1 MKKLLF
7 LLSFLV
13 ASTSYAQEVIG
24 DSLFIRDVAPGKV
37 SSVLKSAGN
46 GIKKV
51 RITGTINDKDLSAL
65 STMCQPEVL
74 DFSDC
79 TYSNKDF
86 EFDKFV
92 NAKKTPIYI
101 VCKLPMFPNLK
112 KLSLFKTGVSGK
124 FDVPLIKVK
133 YDGTLN
139 YVETYANI
147 NVDAEVEEALL
158 KPCEVEY
165 DRMLRAYISYK
176 KLWDSSSTIY
186 FGSVSS
192 AKILHINKR
201 PQDDLCYYNPRTPIL
216 VIGNRVVLQDYKSFP
231 IVDEWLERVTEID
244 GGVSFSDYS
253 KTSISLSNLKYLS
266 ACDQLFYDCRI
277 KTLNLPSIVSFD
289 ASALYGSRIKEVSLP
304 ASLRELTIS
313 QDNYVENVDTI
324 RLLGSTPPQLTY
336 PVNPSKKQ
344 KVVFVVPDGAKK
356 KYKNAPS
363 WKGVIV
369 QEVNGGGATI
379 DPSKSYNIKVEK
391 PGTILSYLPVDKL
404 DEIEAITIT
413 GILYETDLKVLSD
426 CKNLISVD
434 LSNTYI
440 CFSPEALKEKK
451 ANAEMF
457 AGFARA
463 MGAIADMK
471 YDDFNMTTPDYVYAK
486 LFTKLVEE
494 GANTKEPEVKCIM
507 PKGAFRNC
515 LSLESIKFPTRCSV
529 IEDKVC
535 YGCSELKEV
544 VLPPYLQEIN
554 TGAFAY
560 CRSLK
565 GIKIPKTLTYIGWRT
580 SYNDPCAFGNSG
592 IEVLD
597 LSECSFK
604 NGEWNCDLIG
614 CKELKEVHFPKNIT
628 FVDDL
633 STNKGAHYYFSDT
646 EVSFHHSFSFFNISL
661 HFRHSTP
668 PSLNSVSETTFYIP
682 KGATTAYYAKFG
694 KNNKYIEE

>member
-7 LLSFLV
+7 ILSFLV

-24 DSLFIRDVAPGKV
+24 DSLRIADTKAGKV
-37 SSVLKSAGN
+37 ASILKKNGN

-51 RITGTINDKDLSAL
+51 CITGRINAKDLQALATVPGLTMLDLSGAVYIAQSRFGSSAICEMPNFSSL
-65 STMCQPEVL
+65 SILKCPKSGIFNKEEQELLDVELESAPRFISLRPNVSISKSDNSKLSGELGVNEVEW
-74 DFSDC
+74 DMTNSNGVKYNHCIKSGNAKVVYVVGGNIETAYQYVSDAVIIC
-79 TYSNKDF
+79 NQNKDR
-86 EFDKFV
+86 V
-92 NAKKTPIYI
+92 I
-101 VCKLPMFPNLK
+101 
-112 KLSLFKTGVSGK
+112 
-124 FDVPLIKVK
+124 
-133 YDGTLN
+133 LN
-139 YVETYANI
+139 GE
-147 NVDAEVEEALL
+147 
-158 KPCEVEY
+158 
-165 DRMLRAYISYK
+165 
-176 KLWDSSSTIY
+176 WDSSLDERWLALIT
-186 FGSVSS
+186 
-192 AKILHINKR
+192 
-201 PQDDLCYYNPRTPIL
+201 DLGENADFSKY
-216 VIGNRVVLQDYKSFP
+216 YKSHLSLPKIKEFP
-231 IVDEWLERVTEID
+231 ISR
-244 GGVSFSDYS
+244 S
-253 KTSISLSNLKYLS
+253 KCGINYCKQIKSL
-266 ACDQLFYDCRI
+266 DV
-277 KTLNLPSIVSFD
+277 PSIVSFNTKVIYD
-289 ASALYGSRIKEVSLP
+289 SGVKNLTFPE
-304 ASLRELTIS
+304 SLRELTIS
-313 QDNYVENVDTI
+313 QDSYVENIDTI

-404 DEIEAITIT
+404 NEIEAVTVT
-413 GILYETDLKVLSD
+413 GLLYETDLKVLSD

-614 CKELKEVHFPKNIT
+614 CEELKEVHFPKNIT

-633 STNKGAHYYFSDT
+633 STKKGAHYYFSDT
-646 EVSFHHSFSFFNISL
+646 EVHFYHSMSLSNTNL
-661 HFRHSTP
+661 HFRQATP
-668 PSLNSVSETTFYIP
+668 PNLHNPTGTTFYIP
-682 KGATTAYYAKFG
+682 KGATTAYYAQFG

>member
-7 LLSFLV
+7 ILSFLV

-24 DSLFIRDVAPGKV
+24 DSLRIADTKAGKV
-37 SSVLKSAGN
+37 ASILKKNGN

-51 RITGTINDKDLSAL
+51 CITGQINDKDLQALATVPGLTTLDLSGAVYIAQSRLGSSAICEMPNFSSL
-65 STMCQPEVL
+65 SILKCPKSGIFNKEEQELLDVRLESAPRLISLRPNVSISKSDNSKLSGVLGVNEVEL
-74 DFSDC
+74 DMTNSKGVKNYHC
-79 TYSNKDF
+79 ITSG
-86 EFDKFV
+86 
-92 NAKKTPIYI
+92 NAKVVYVVGGNIEAAYQYVRDAIIICNQNKNRVI
-101 VCKLPMFPNLK
+101 
-112 KLSLFKTGVSGK
+112 
-124 FDVPLIKVK
+124 
-133 YDGTLN
+133 LN
-139 YVETYANI
+139 GA
-147 NVDAEVEEALL
+147 
-158 KPCEVEY
+158 
-165 DRMLRAYISYK
+165 
-176 KLWDSSSTIY
+176 WDSSLDEKWLALIT
-186 FGSVSS
+186 
-192 AKILHINKR
+192 
-201 PQDDLCYYNPRTPIL
+201 DLGKNADFSKY
-216 VIGNRVVLQDYKSFP
+216 YKSHLSLPKIKGFP
-231 IVDEWLERVTEID
+231 IINHC
-244 GGVSFSDYS
+244 
-253 KTSISLSNLKYLS
+253 KQIKSL
-266 ACDQLFYDCRI
+266 DV
-277 KTLNLPSIVSFD
+277 PSIVSFN
-289 ASALYGSRIKEVSLP
+289 ALAIYDSGVKNLTFPE
-304 ASLRELTIS
+304 SLRELTIS
-313 QDNYVENVDTI
+313 QDSYVENIDTI

-336 PVNPSKKQ
+336 PVDPSKKQ
-344 KVVFVVPDGAKK
+344 KVVFIVPDGAKK

-404 DEIEAITIT
+404 DEIEAVTIT
-413 GILYETDLKVLSD
+413 GILYETDLKALSD

-494 GANTKEPEVKCIM
+494 GANTKEPEIKCIM

-515 LSLESIKFPTRCSV
+515 LSLESIKFPTRCVV
-529 IEDKVC
+529 IEKEVC
-535 YGCSELKEV
+535 DGCSELKEV
-544 VLPPYLQEIN
+544 VLPPYLEEIH
-554 TGAFAY
+554 TGAFAH
-560 CRSLK
+560 CRSLEEV
-565 GIKIPKTLTYIGWRT
+565 KIPNTLKYMGTRTRT
-580 SYNDPCAFGNSG
+580 SLGEVSAFAYSG
-592 IEVLD
+592 IRVLD
-597 LSECSFK
+597 LSKCVFK
-604 NGEWNCDLIG
+604 ETKWTCDLMG
-614 CKELKEVHFPKNIT
+614 SKNLKELRFPINIT

-646 EVSFHHSFSFFNISL
+646 EVSFHHSISFYNMSL

-682 KGATTAYYAKFG
+682 KGTTTAYYAKFG

>member
-1 MKKLLF
+1 MKKLPF

-24 DSLFIRDVAPGKV
+24 DSLRIADTKAGKV
-37 SSVLKSAGN
+37 ASILKKNGN

-51 RITGTINDKDLSAL
+51 CITGQINAKDLQALATVPGLTTLDLSGAVYMAQSRFGSAAICEMPNFSSL
-65 STMCQPEVL
+65 SILKCPKSGIFNKEEQELLDVELESAPRFISLRPNVSISKSDNSKLSGELGVNEVEL
-74 DFSDC
+74 DMTNSNGETYNHCIKSGNAKVVYVVGGNIEAAYQYVSDAVIIC
-79 TYSNKDF
+79 NQNKDR
-86 EFDKFV
+86 V
-92 NAKKTPIYI
+92 
-101 VCKLPMFPNLK
+101 L
-112 KLSLFKTGVSGK
+112 
-124 FDVPLIKVK
+124 
-133 YDGTLN
+133 LN
-139 YVETYANI
+139 GE
-147 NVDAEVEEALL
+147 
-158 KPCEVEY
+158 
-165 DRMLRAYISYK
+165 
-176 KLWDSSSTIY
+176 WDSSLDERWLALIT
-186 FGSVSS
+186 
-192 AKILHINKR
+192 
-201 PQDDLCYYNPRTPIL
+201 DLGENADFSKY
-216 VIGNRVVLQDYKSFP
+216 YKSHLSLPKIKGFP
-231 IVDEWLERVTEID
+231 ISRSNCGINHCKQIKSLEV
-244 GGVSFSDYS
+244 
-253 KTSISLSNLKYLS
+253 
-266 ACDQLFYDCRI
+266 
-277 KTLNLPSIVSFD
+277 PSIISFN
-289 ASALYGSRIKEVSLP
+289 ALAIYDSGVKNLTFPE
-304 ASLRELTIS
+304 SLRELTIS

-336 PVNPSKKQ
+336 PVEPSKKQ

-369 QEVNGGGATI
+369 REVNGGGATI

-404 DEIEAITIT
+404 DEIEAVTIT

-440 CFSPEALKEKK
+440 CFSPEALKEKR

-515 LSLESIKFPTRCSV
+515 MSLESIKFPTRCVV
-529 IEDKVC
+529 IEKEVC
-535 YGCSELKEV
+535 DGCSELKEV
-544 VLPPYLQEIN
+544 VLPPYLEEIQ
-554 TGAFAY
+554 TGAFAH
-560 CRSLK
+560 CWSLEEVK
-565 GIKIPKTLTYIGWRT
+565 IPNSLNYMGTCTRTSIGEVSAFAYSGIK
-580 SYNDPCAFGNSG
+580 A
-592 IEVLD
+592 LD
-597 LSECSFK
+597 LSKCVFK
-604 NGEWNCDLIG
+604 ETKWTCDLMG
-614 CKELKEVHFPKNIT
+614 SKELKELRFPKNIT

-646 EVSFHHSFSFFNISL
+646 EVSFHHSISFFNMSL
-661 HFRHSTP
+661 HFRQSTP
-668 PSLNSVSETTFYIP
+668 PSLNGTTETTFYIP

>member
-7 LLSFLV
+7 ILSFLV

-24 DSLFIRDVAPGKV
+24 DSLRIADTKAGKV
-37 SSVLKSAGN
+37 ASILKKNGN

-51 RITGTINDKDLSAL
+51 CITGRINAKDLQALATVPGLTMLDLSGAVYIAQSRFGSSAICEMPNFSSL
-65 STMCQPEVL
+65 SILKCPKSGIFNKEEQELLDVELESAPRFISLRPNVSISKSDNSKLSGELGVNEVEW
-74 DFSDC
+74 DMTNSNGVKYNHCIKSGNAKVVYVVGGNIETAYQYVSDAVIIC
-79 TYSNKDF
+79 NQNKDR
-86 EFDKFV
+86 V
-92 NAKKTPIYI
+92 I
-101 VCKLPMFPNLK
+101 
-112 KLSLFKTGVSGK
+112 
-124 FDVPLIKVK
+124 
-133 YDGTLN
+133 LN
-139 YVETYANI
+139 GE
-147 NVDAEVEEALL
+147 
-158 KPCEVEY
+158 
-165 DRMLRAYISYK
+165 
-176 KLWDSSSTIY
+176 WDSSLDERWLALIT
-186 FGSVSS
+186 
-192 AKILHINKR
+192 
-201 PQDDLCYYNPRTPIL
+201 DLGENADFSKY
-216 VIGNRVVLQDYKSFP
+216 YKSHLSLPKIKEFP
-231 IVDEWLERVTEID
+231 ISR
-244 GGVSFSDYS
+244 S
-253 KTSISLSNLKYLS
+253 KCGINYCKQIKSL
-266 ACDQLFYDCRI
+266 DV
-277 KTLNLPSIVSFD
+277 PSIVSFNTKVIYD
-289 ASALYGSRIKEVSLP
+289 SGVKNLTFPE
-304 ASLRELTIS
+304 SLRELTIS
-313 QDNYVENVDTI
+313 QDSYVENIDTI

-404 DEIEAITIT
+404 NEIEAVTVT
-413 GILYETDLKVLSD
+413 GLLYETDLKVLSD

-544 VLPPYLQEIN
+544 VLPPYLQKIN

-614 CKELKEVHFPKNIT
+614 CEELKEVHFPKNIT

-633 STNKGAHYYFSDT
+633 STKKGAHYYFSDT
-646 EVSFHHSFSFFNISL
+646 EVHFYHSMSLSNTNL
-661 HFRHSTP
+661 HFRQATP
-668 PSLNSVSETTFYIP
+668 PNLHNPTGTTFYIP
-682 KGATTAYYAKFG
+682 KGATTAYYAQFG

>member
-7 LLSFLV
+7 ILSFLV

-24 DSLFIRDVAPGKV
+24 DSLRIADTKAGKV
-37 SSVLKSAGN
+37 ASILKKNGN

-51 RITGTINDKDLSAL
+51 CITGRINAKDLQALATVPGLTMLDLSGAVYIAQSRFGSSAICEMPNFSSL
-65 STMCQPEVL
+65 SILKCPKSGIFNKEEQELLDVELESAPRFISLRPNVSISKSDNSKLSGELGVNEVEW
-74 DFSDC
+74 DMTNSNGVKYNHCIKSGNAKVVYVVGGNIETAYQYVSDAVIIC
-79 TYSNKDF
+79 NQNKDR
-86 EFDKFV
+86 V
-92 NAKKTPIYI
+92 I
-101 VCKLPMFPNLK
+101 
-112 KLSLFKTGVSGK
+112 
-124 FDVPLIKVK
+124 
-133 YDGTLN
+133 LN
-139 YVETYANI
+139 GE
-147 NVDAEVEEALL
+147 
-158 KPCEVEY
+158 
-165 DRMLRAYISYK
+165 
-176 KLWDSSSTIY
+176 WDSSLDERWLALIT
-186 FGSVSS
+186 
-192 AKILHINKR
+192 
-201 PQDDLCYYNPRTPIL
+201 DLGENADFSKY
-216 VIGNRVVLQDYKSFP
+216 YKSHLSLPKIKEFP
-231 IVDEWLERVTEID
+231 ISR
-244 GGVSFSDYS
+244 S
-253 KTSISLSNLKYLS
+253 KCGINYCKQIKSL
-266 ACDQLFYDCRI
+266 DV
-277 KTLNLPSIVSFD
+277 PSIVSFNTKVIYD
-289 ASALYGSRIKEVSLP
+289 SGVKNLTFPE
-304 ASLRELTIS
+304 SLRELTIS
-313 QDNYVENVDTI
+313 QDSYVENIDTI

-604 NGEWNCDLIG
+604 NGEWNCDLEG

-646 EVSFHHSFSFFNISL
+646 EVHFYHSMSLSNTNL
-661 HFRHSTP
+661 HFRQATP
-668 PSLNSVSETTFYIP
+668 PNLHNPTGTTFYIP

>member
-7 LLSFLV
+7 ILSFLV

-24 DSLFIRDVAPGKV
+24 DSLRIADTKAGKV
-37 SSVLKSAGN
+37 ASILKKNGN

-51 RITGTINDKDLSAL
+51 CITGQINAKDLQALATVPGLTTLDLSGAVYMAQSLFGSSAICEMPNFSSL
-65 STMCQPEVL
+65 SILKCPKIGIFNKEEQERLDVRLESAPRLISLRPNVSISKSDNSKLSGELGVNEVEL
-74 DFSDC
+74 DMTNSNGVENTNCIKSGNAKVVYVVGGSLEDAYQYVSDAVIIC
-79 TYSNKDF
+79 NQNKDR
-86 EFDKFV
+86 V
-92 NAKKTPIYI
+92 
-101 VCKLPMFPNLK
+101 L
-112 KLSLFKTGVSGK
+112 
-124 FDVPLIKVK
+124 
-133 YDGTLN
+133 LN
-139 YVETYANI
+139 GE
-147 NVDAEVEEALL
+147 
-158 KPCEVEY
+158 
-165 DRMLRAYISYK
+165 
-176 KLWDSSSTIY
+176 WDSSLDERWLALIT
-186 FGSVSS
+186 
-192 AKILHINKR
+192 
-201 PQDDLCYYNPRTPIL
+201 DLGVNADFSKY
-216 VIGNRVVLQDYKSFP
+216 YKSHLSLPKIKVFP
-231 IVDEWLERVTEID
+231 IGRSNCGIK
-244 GGVSFSDYS
+244 YC
-253 KTSISLSNLKYLS
+253 KQIKSL
-266 ACDQLFYDCRI
+266 DV
-277 KTLNLPSIVSFD
+277 PSIVSFN
-289 ASALYGSRIKEVSLP
+289 ALAIYDSGVKNLTFPE
-304 ASLRELTIS
+304 SLRELTIS
-313 QDNYVENVDTI
+313 QDSYVENIDTI

-336 PVNPSKKQ
+336 PVDPSKKQ
-344 KVVFVVPDGAKK
+344 KVVFIVPDGAKK

-404 DEIEAITIT
+404 DEIEAVTIT
-413 GILYETDLKVLSD
+413 GILYETDLKALSD

-515 LSLESIKFPTRCSV
+515 LSLESIKFPTRCVV
-529 IEDKVC
+529 IEKEVC
-535 YGCSELKEV
+535 DGCSELKEV
-544 VLPPYLQEIN
+544 VLPPYLEEIH
-554 TGAFAY
+554 TGAFAH
-560 CRSLK
+560 CRSLEEVK
-565 GIKIPKTLTYIGWRT
+565 IPNTLKYMGTRTRTSLGKVSAFAYSGIK
-580 SYNDPCAFGNSG
+580 
-592 IEVLD
+592 VLD
-597 LSECSFK
+597 LSKCVFK
-604 NGEWNCDLIG
+604 ETEWTCDLMG
-614 CKELKEVHFPKNIT
+614 SKNLKELRFPKNIT

-646 EVSFHHSFSFFNISL
+646 EVSFHHSISFYNMSL

>member
-1 MKKLLF
+1 MKKLPF

-24 DSLFIRDVAPGKV
+24 DSLRIADTKAGKV
-37 SSVLKSAGN
+37 ASILKKNGN

-51 RITGTINDKDLSAL
+51 CITGQINAKDLQALATVPGLTTLDLSGAVYMAQSRFGSAAICEMPNFSSL
-65 STMCQPEVL
+65 SILKCPKSGIFNKEEQELLDVELESAPRFISLRPNVSISKSDNSKVSGELGVNEVEL
-74 DFSDC
+74 DMTNSNGVENYNCIKSGNAKVVYVVGGNIEAAYQYVSDAVIIC
-79 TYSNKDF
+79 NQNKDR
-86 EFDKFV
+86 V
-92 NAKKTPIYI
+92 
-101 VCKLPMFPNLK
+101 L
-112 KLSLFKTGVSGK
+112 
-124 FDVPLIKVK
+124 
-133 YDGTLN
+133 LN
-139 YVETYANI
+139 GE
-147 NVDAEVEEALL
+147 
-158 KPCEVEY
+158 
-165 DRMLRAYISYK
+165 
-176 KLWDSSSTIY
+176 WDSSLDERWLALIT
-186 FGSVSS
+186 
-192 AKILHINKR
+192 
-201 PQDDLCYYNPRTPIL
+201 D
-216 VIGNRVVLQDYKSFP
+216 IGENADFSKYYKSHLSLPKIKEFP
-231 IVDEWLERVTEID
+231 ISRSNCGINHC
-244 GGVSFSDYS
+244 
-253 KTSISLSNLKYLS
+253 KQIKSL
-266 ACDQLFYDCRI
+266 DV
-277 KTLNLPSIVSFD
+277 PSIISFN
-289 ASALYGSRIKEVSLP
+289 ALAIYDSGVKNLTFPE
-304 ASLRELTIS
+304 SLRELTIS

-336 PVNPSKKQ
+336 PVDPSKKQ

-369 QEVNGGGATI
+369 REVNGGGATI

-404 DEIEAITIT
+404 DEIEAVTIT

-560 CRSLK
+560 CSSLEEVK
-565 GIKIPKTLTYIGWRT
+565 IPNTLKYMGTRTRTSQDEVSAFAYSGIK
-580 SYNDPCAFGNSG
+580 
-592 IEVLD
+592 VLD
-597 LSECSFK
+597 LSKCVFK
-604 NGEWNCDLIG
+604 ETKWTCDLMG
-614 CKELKEVHFPKNIT
+614 SKELKELRFPKNIT

-646 EVSFHHSFSFFNISL
+646 EVRFHHSISFYNMSL
-661 HFRHSTP
+661 HFRQSTP
-668 PSLNSVSETTFYIP
+668 PSLNGTTETTFYIP

>member
-1 MKKLLF
+1 MKKLPF

-24 DSLFIRDVAPGKV
+24 DSLRIADTKAGKV
-37 SSVLKSAGN
+37 ASILKKNGN

-51 RITGTINDKDLSAL
+51 CITGQINAKDLQALATVPGLTTLDLSEAVYMAQSRFGSSAICEMPNFSSL
-65 STMCQPEVL
+65 SILKCPKSGIFNKEEQELLDVELESAPRFISLRPNVSISKSDNSKLSGELGVNEVEL
-74 DFSDC
+74 DMTNSNGEKYNHCIKSGNAKVVYVVGGNMEAAYQYVSDAVIIC
-79 TYSNKDF
+79 NQNKDR
-86 EFDKFV
+86 V
-92 NAKKTPIYI
+92 
-101 VCKLPMFPNLK
+101 L
-112 KLSLFKTGVSGK
+112 
-124 FDVPLIKVK
+124 
-133 YDGTLN
+133 LN
-139 YVETYANI
+139 GE
-147 NVDAEVEEALL
+147 
-158 KPCEVEY
+158 
-165 DRMLRAYISYK
+165 
-176 KLWDSSSTIY
+176 WDSSLDERWLALIT
-186 FGSVSS
+186 
-192 AKILHINKR
+192 
-201 PQDDLCYYNPRTPIL
+201 DLGENADFSKY
-216 VIGNRVVLQDYKSFP
+216 YKSHLSLPKIKEFP
-231 IVDEWLERVTEID
+231 ISRSNCGINHC
-244 GGVSFSDYS
+244 
-253 KTSISLSNLKYLS
+253 KQIKSL
-266 ACDQLFYDCRI
+266 DV
-277 KTLNLPSIVSFD
+277 PSIISFN
-289 ASALYGSRIKEVSLP
+289 ALAIYDSGVKNLTFPE
-304 ASLRELTIS
+304 SLRELTIS

-336 PVNPSKKQ
+336 PVDPSKKQ

-369 QEVNGGGATI
+369 REVNGGGATI

-404 DEIEAITIT
+404 DEIEAVTIT

-440 CFSPEALKEKK
+440 CFSPEALKEKR

-515 LSLESIKFPTRCSV
+515 MSLESIKFPTRCSV

-560 CRSLK
+560 CSSLEEVK
-565 GIKIPKTLTYIGWRT
+565 IPNTLKYMGTRTRTSQDEVSAFAYSGIK
-580 SYNDPCAFGNSG
+580 
-592 IEVLD
+592 VLD
-597 LSECSFK
+597 LSKCVFK
-604 NGEWNCDLIG
+604 ESKWTCDLMG
-614 CKELKEVHFPKNIT
+614 SKNLKELRFPKNIT

-646 EVSFHHSFSFFNISL
+646 EVRFHHSISFFNMSL

>member
-7 LLSFLV
+7 ILSFLV

-24 DSLFIRDVAPGKV
+24 DSLRIADTKAGKV
-37 SSVLKSAGN
+37 ASILKKNGS

-51 RITGTINDKDLSAL
+51 CITGQINAKDLQALATVPGLTMLDLSGAVYIARSQCITHSRFGNYAICEMPNFSSLSILKCPKSGIFNKEEQELLDVRLESAPRLISLRPNVSISKSRNSKL
-65 STMCQPEVL
+65 SGELGVNEVEL
-74 DFSDC
+74 DMTNSNGVENSNCIESGKAKVVYVVGGSLEDAYQYVRNAVIIC
-79 TYSNKDF
+79 NQNKDRVILNG
-86 EFDKFV
+86 EWDNSIDEKW
-92 NAKKTPIYI
+92 
-101 VCKLPMFPNLK
+101 
-112 KLSLFKTGVSGK
+112 LSLVTEFGRYASIDYYRNSHLSFPKVTSIPRSLIGYQIREKIKTIDLPSVIV
-124 FDVPLIKVK
+124 FDV
-133 YDGTLN
+133 
-139 YVETYANI
+139 
-147 NVDAEVEEALL
+147 
-158 KPCEVEY
+158 
-165 DRMLRAYISYK
+165 
-176 KLWDSSSTIY
+176 ST
-186 FGSVSS
+186 
-192 AKILHINKR
+192 
-201 PQDDLCYYNPRTPIL
+201 
-216 VIGNRVVLQDYKSFP
+216 
-231 IVDEWLERVTEID
+231 
-244 GGVSFSDYS
+244 
-253 KTSISLSNLKYLS
+253 
-266 ACDQLFYDCRI
+266 
-277 KTLNLPSIVSFD
+277 
-289 ASALYGSRIKEVSLP
+289 LYGTGIKNITLPTSLE
-304 ASLRELTIS
+304 ALTIS
-313 QDNYVENVDTI
+313 QDSYVENIDTI

-336 PVNPSKKQ
+336 PVDPSKKQ

-404 DEIEAITIT
+404 NEIEAVTVT
-413 GILYETDLKVLSD
+413 GLLYETDLEVLSE

-434 LSNTYI
+434 LTNTYI
-440 CFSPEALKEKK
+440 CFSPEVLKEKK
-451 ANAEMF
+451 ANAEMW
-457 AGFARA
+457 AGFAKA
-463 MGAIADMK
+463 MGAVADMK
-471 YDDFNMTTPDYVYAK
+471 YNDFDMSTSDYVYSK
-486 LFTKLVEE
+486 LFTKLLKE
-494 GANTKEPEVKCIM
+494 GTNVKESDIKCVI
-507 PKGAFRNC
+507 PKGAFKDC
-515 LSLESIKFPTRCSV
+515 LNLESIKFPTHCAV

-565 GIKIPKTLTYIGWRT
+565 EIKIPKTLKYIGWRT

-604 NGEWNCDLIG
+604 NGKWNCDLIG

-633 STNKGAHYYFSDT
+633 STNEGAHYYFSDT
-646 EVSFHHSFSFFNISL
+646 EVHFHSISLSNTYL
-661 HFRHSTP
+661 HFRQATP
-668 PSLNSVSETTFYIP
+668 PNLDYPKGTTFYIP

>member
-7 LLSFLV
+7 ILSFLV

-24 DSLFIRDVAPGKV
+24 DSLRIADTKAGKV
-37 SSVLKSAGN
+37 ASILKKKGN

-51 RITGTINDKDLSAL
+51 CITGQINAKDLQALATVPGLTMLDLSGAVYIAQSRFGRSAICEMPNFSSL
-65 STMCQPEVL
+65 SILKCPKSGIFNKEEQELLDVKLESAPRLISLRPNVSISKSDNSKLSGVLGVNEVEL
-74 DFSDC
+74 DMTNSNGVENYHCIESGNAKVVYVVGGSFEDAYRYVSDAVIIC
-79 TYSNKDF
+79 NKNKDR
-86 EFDKFV
+86 V
-92 NAKKTPIYI
+92 I
-101 VCKLPMFPNLK
+101 
-112 KLSLFKTGVSGK
+112 
-124 FDVPLIKVK
+124 
-133 YDGTLN
+133 LN
-139 YVETYANI
+139 GE
-147 NVDAEVEEALL
+147 
-158 KPCEVEY
+158 
-165 DRMLRAYISYK
+165 
-176 KLWDSSSTIY
+176 WDSSLDERWLALIT
-186 FGSVSS
+186 
-192 AKILHINKR
+192 
-201 PQDDLCYYNPRTPIL
+201 DLGENADFSKY
-216 VIGNRVVLQDYKSFP
+216 YKSHLSLPKIKGFP
-231 IVDEWLERVTEID
+231 ISRSNCGINHC
-244 GGVSFSDYS
+244 
-253 KTSISLSNLKYLS
+253 KQIKSL
-266 ACDQLFYDCRI
+266 DV
-277 KTLNLPSIVSFD
+277 PSIVSFN
-289 ASALYGSRIKEVSLP
+289 ALAIYDSGVTNLTFPE
-304 ASLRELTIS
+304 SLRELTIS

-404 DEIEAITIT
+404 NEIEAVTVT
-413 GILYETDLKVLSD
+413 GLLYETDLEVLSE

-434 LSNTYI
+434 LTNTYI
-440 CFSPEALKEKK
+440 CFSPEVLKEKK
-451 ANAEMF
+451 ANAEMW
-457 AGFARA
+457 AGFAKA
-463 MGAIADMK
+463 MGAVADMK
-471 YDDFNMTTPDYVYAK
+471 YNDFDMSTSDYVYSK
-486 LFTKLVEE
+486 LFTKLLEE
-494 GANTKEPEVKCIM
+494 GSNVKESDIKCVI
-507 PKGAFRNC
+507 PKGAFRDC
-515 LSLESIKFPTRCSV
+515 LNLESIKFPTRCSV

-560 CRSLK
+560 CKSLK
-565 GIKIPKTLTYIGWRT
+565 EIKIPKTLKYIGWRT
-580 SYNDPCAFGNSG
+580 AYSNPCAFGNSG

-646 EVSFHHSFSFFNISL
+646 EVHFYHSMSLSNTNL
-661 HFRHSTP
+661 HFRQATP
-668 PSLNSVSETTFYIP
+668 PNLHNPTGTTFYIP

>member
-1 MKKLLF
+1 M
-7 LLSFLV
+7 
-13 ASTSYAQEVIG
+13 
-24 DSLFIRDVAPGKV
+24 
-37 SSVLKSAGN
+37 
-46 GIKKV
+46 
-51 RITGTINDKDLSAL
+51 
-65 STMCQPEVL
+65 
-74 DFSDC
+74 
-79 TYSNKDF
+79 
-86 EFDKFV
+86 
-92 NAKKTPIYI
+92 
-101 VCKLPMFPNLK
+101 
-112 KLSLFKTGVSGK
+112 
-124 FDVPLIKVK
+124 
-133 YDGTLN
+133 
-139 YVETYANI
+139 
-147 NVDAEVEEALL
+147 
-158 KPCEVEY
+158 
-165 DRMLRAYISYK
+165 
-176 KLWDSSSTIY
+176 
-186 FGSVSS
+186 
-192 AKILHINKR
+192 
-201 PQDDLCYYNPRTPIL
+201 
-216 VIGNRVVLQDYKSFP
+216 
-231 IVDEWLERVTEID
+231 
-244 GGVSFSDYS
+244 
-253 KTSISLSNLKYLS
+253 
-266 ACDQLFYDCRI
+266 
-277 KTLNLPSIVSFD
+277 
-289 ASALYGSRIKEVSLP
+289 
-304 ASLRELTIS
+304 
-313 QDNYVENVDTI
+313 
-324 RLLGSTPPQLTY
+324 TY
-336 PVNPSKKQ
+336 PVDPSKKQ

-369 QEVNGGGATI
+369 REVNGGGATI

-404 DEIEAITIT
+404 DEIEAVTIT

-426 CKNLISVD
+426 CKYLISVD

-560 CRSLK
+560 CSSLEEVK
-565 GIKIPKTLTYIGWRT
+565 IPNTLKYMGTRTRTSIGEVSAFAYSGIK
-580 SYNDPCAFGNSG
+580 A
-592 IEVLD
+592 LD
-597 LSECSFK
+597 LSKCVFK
-604 NGEWNCDLIG
+604 ESKWTCDLMG
-614 CKELKEVHFPKNIT
+614 SKELKELRFPKNIT

-646 EVSFHHSFSFFNISL
+646 EVSFHHSISFYNMSL
-661 HFRHSTP
+661 HFRQSTP
-668 PSLNSVSETTFYIP
+668 PSLNGTTETTFYIP

>member
-24 DSLFIRDVAPGKV
+24 ASLRIADTKAGKV
-37 SSVLKSAGN
+37 ASILKKNGN

-51 RITGTINDKDLSAL
+51 CITGRINAKDLQALATVPGLTTLDLSGAVYMAQSQCITHSRFGNYAICEMPNFCSLSILKCPKSGIFNKEEQERLDVRLESAPRLISLRPNVSISKSRNSKL
-65 STMCQPEVL
+65 SGELGVNEVEL
-74 DFSDC
+74 DMTNSNGVENSNCIESGNAKVVYVVGGSLEDAYQYVSDAVIIC
-79 TYSNKDF
+79 NQNKDRVLLNGRWDNSID
-86 EFDKFV
+86 EKW
-92 NAKKTPIYI
+92 
-101 VCKLPMFPNLK
+101 
-112 KLSLFKTGVSGK
+112 LSLVTEFGRDASIDYYRNSHLSFPKVTSIPSSLIGYQIREKIKTIDLPSVIV
-124 FDVPLIKVK
+124 FDV
-133 YDGTLN
+133 
-139 YVETYANI
+139 
-147 NVDAEVEEALL
+147 
-158 KPCEVEY
+158 
-165 DRMLRAYISYK
+165 
-176 KLWDSSSTIY
+176 ST
-186 FGSVSS
+186 
-192 AKILHINKR
+192 
-201 PQDDLCYYNPRTPIL
+201 
-216 VIGNRVVLQDYKSFP
+216 
-231 IVDEWLERVTEID
+231 
-244 GGVSFSDYS
+244 
-253 KTSISLSNLKYLS
+253 
-266 ACDQLFYDCRI
+266 
-277 KTLNLPSIVSFD
+277 
-289 ASALYGSRIKEVSLP
+289 LYGTGIKNITLPTSLE
-304 ASLRELTIS
+304 ALTIS
-313 QDNYVENVDTI
+313 QDSYVENIDTI
-324 RLLGSTPPQLTY
+324 RLLGSIPPQLTY
-336 PVNPSKKQ
+336 PIDPSKKQ

-356 KYKNAPS
+356 KYKHAPS

-369 QEVNGGGATI
+369 QEVNGGGASI

-404 DEIEAITIT
+404 NEIEAITIT

-434 LSNTYI
+434 LTNTYI

-560 CRSLK
+560 CSSLEEVK
-565 GIKIPKTLTYIGWRT
+565 IPNTLKYMGTRTRTSQDEVSAFAYSGIK
-580 SYNDPCAFGNSG
+580 
-592 IEVLD
+592 VLD
-597 LSECSFK
+597 LSKCVFK
-604 NGEWNCDLIG
+604 ESKWTCDLMG
-614 CKELKEVHFPKNIT
+614 SKNLKELRFPKNIT

-646 EVSFHHSFSFFNISL
+646 EVSFHHSISFFNMSL

-668 PSLNSVSETTFYIP
+668 PSLNSVSETTIYIP

>member
-1 MKKLLF
+1 MSISKSDNST
-7 LLSFLV
+7 LSGALGVNEVELDMTNTNGVKNTNCIKSGNAKVVYAIGGSIEV
-13 ASTSYAQEVIG
+13 AYRYVSDAVI
-24 DSLFIRDVAPGKV
+24 IC
-37 SSVLKSAGN
+37 N
-46 GIKKV
+46 
-51 RITGTINDKDLSAL
+51 
-65 STMCQPEVL
+65 Q
-74 DFSDC
+74 
-79 TYSNKDF
+79 NKDR
-86 EFDKFV
+86 V
-92 NAKKTPIYI
+92 I
-101 VCKLPMFPNLK
+101 
-112 KLSLFKTGVSGK
+112 
-124 FDVPLIKVK
+124 
-133 YDGTLN
+133 LN
-139 YVETYANI
+139 GE
-147 NVDAEVEEALL
+147 
-158 KPCEVEY
+158 
-165 DRMLRAYISYK
+165 
-176 KLWDSSSTIY
+176 WDSSLDERWLALIT
-186 FGSVSS
+186 
-192 AKILHINKR
+192 
-201 PQDDLCYYNPRTPIL
+201 DLGENADFSKY
-216 VIGNRVVLQDYKSFP
+216 YKSHLSLPKIKGFP
-231 IVDEWLERVTEID
+231 ISRSNCGINHC
-244 GGVSFSDYS
+244 
-253 KTSISLSNLKYLS
+253 KQIKSL
-266 ACDQLFYDCRI
+266 DV
-277 KTLNLPSIVSFD
+277 PSIVFFN
-289 ASALYGSRIKEVSLP
+289 ALAIYDSGVKNLTFPE
-304 ASLRELTIS
+304 SLRELTIS

-336 PVNPSKKQ
+336 PVDPSKKQ

-369 QEVNGGGATI
+369 REVNGGGVTI

-434 LSNTYI
+434 LTNTYI

-507 PKGAFRNC
+507 SKCVFRYC

-604 NGEWNCDLIG
+604 NGEWNCDLTG

-646 EVSFHHSFSFFNISL
+646 EVSFLHCFLFYNMSL
-661 HFRHSTP
+661 HFRQSTP
-668 PSLNSVSETTFYIP
+668 PSLNGTTETTFYIP

>member
-1 MKKLLF
+1 MKKLPF

-24 DSLFIRDVAPGKV
+24 DSLRIADTKAGKV
-37 SSVLKSAGN
+37 ASILKKNGN

-51 RITGTINDKDLSAL
+51 CITGQINAKDLQALATVPGLTTLDLSGAVYMAQSRFGSAAICEMPNFSSL
-65 STMCQPEVL
+65 SILKCPKSGIFNKEEQELLDVELESAPRFISLRPNVSISKSDNSKLSGELGVNEVEL
-74 DFSDC
+74 DMTNSNGVENYNCIKSGNAKVVYVVGGNIEAAYQYVSDAVIIC
-79 TYSNKDF
+79 NQNKDR
-86 EFDKFV
+86 V
-92 NAKKTPIYI
+92 
-101 VCKLPMFPNLK
+101 L
-112 KLSLFKTGVSGK
+112 
-124 FDVPLIKVK
+124 
-133 YDGTLN
+133 LN
-139 YVETYANI
+139 GE
-147 NVDAEVEEALL
+147 
-158 KPCEVEY
+158 
-165 DRMLRAYISYK
+165 
-176 KLWDSSSTIY
+176 WDSSLDERWLALIT
-186 FGSVSS
+186 
-192 AKILHINKR
+192 
-201 PQDDLCYYNPRTPIL
+201 D
-216 VIGNRVVLQDYKSFP
+216 IGENADFSKYYKSHLSLPKIKEFP
-231 IVDEWLERVTEID
+231 ISRSNCGINHC
-244 GGVSFSDYS
+244 
-253 KTSISLSNLKYLS
+253 KQIKSL
-266 ACDQLFYDCRI
+266 DV
-277 KTLNLPSIVSFD
+277 PSIISFN
-289 ASALYGSRIKEVSLP
+289 ALAIYDSGVKNLTFPE
-304 ASLRELTIS
+304 SLRELTIS

-336 PVNPSKKQ
+336 PVDPSKKQ

-369 QEVNGGGATI
+369 REVNGGGATI

-404 DEIEAITIT
+404 DEIEAVTIT

-440 CFSPEALKEKK
+440 CFSPEALKEKR

-560 CRSLK
+560 CRSLEEVK
-565 GIKIPKTLTYIGWRT
+565 IPNTLKYMGTRTRTSQDEVSAFAYSGIK
-580 SYNDPCAFGNSG
+580 
-592 IEVLD
+592 VLD
-597 LSECSFK
+597 LSKCAFK
-604 NGEWNCDLIG
+604 ESKWTCDLMG
-614 CKELKEVHFPKNIT
+614 SKNLKELRFPKNIT

-646 EVSFHHSFSFFNISL
+646 EVRFHHSISFYNMSL
-661 HFRHSTP
+661 HFRQSTP
-668 PSLNSVSETTFYIP
+668 PSLNGTTETTFYIP

>member
-7 LLSFLV
+7 ILSFLV

-24 DSLFIRDVAPGKV
+24 DSLRIADTKAGKV
-37 SSVLKSAGN
+37 ASILKKNGN

-51 RITGTINDKDLSAL
+51 CITGQINAKDLQALATVPGLTTLDLSGTMYKATTFNNHL
-65 STMCQPEVL
+65 STAICELPYYNTLDILKLPKGGFSGKTEYDLLEVRL
-74 DFSDC
+74 QTIPRLISLRC
-79 TYSNKDF
+79 NVMLSSKTASNSKSF
-86 EFDKFV
+86 NEVEFDLSNIEKYDSAIKRWKEYNNHFFNKTAEILYVV
-92 NAKKTPIYI
+92 NGDFATANRYMNSTIMCDKSKRHVVLNGRWDNSIDE
-101 VCKLPMFPNLK
+101 KW
-112 KLSLFKTGVSGK
+112 LSLVTEFGRDASIDYYRNSHLSFPKVTSIPSSLIGYQIRKKIKTIDLPSVIV
-124 FDVPLIKVK
+124 FDVSTLYDTGIK
-133 YDGTLN
+133 
-139 YVETYANI
+139 NI
-147 NVDAEVEEALL
+147 
-158 KPCEVEY
+158 
-165 DRMLRAYISYK
+165 
-176 KLWDSSSTIY
+176 T
-186 FGSVSS
+186 
-192 AKILHINKR
+192 
-201 PQDDLCYYNPRTPIL
+201 
-216 VIGNRVVLQDYKSFP
+216 
-231 IVDEWLERVTEID
+231 
-244 GGVSFSDYS
+244 
-253 KTSISLSNLKYLS
+253 
-266 ACDQLFYDCRI
+266 
-277 KTLNLPSIVSFD
+277 
-289 ASALYGSRIKEVSLP
+289 LP
-304 ASLRELTIS
+304 ASLEALTIS
-313 QDNYVENVDTI
+313 WSDYGVENIDTI

-336 PVNPSKKQ
+336 PVDPSKKKKQ

-404 DEIEAITIT
+404 NEIEAITVT
-413 GILYETDLKVLSD
+413 GLLYETDLEVLSD

-451 ANAEMF
+451 ANAEMW
-457 AGFARA
+457 AGFAKA
-463 MGAIADMK
+463 MGAVADMK
-471 YDDFNMTTPDYVYAK
+471 YNDFDMSTSDYVYSK
-486 LFTKLVEE
+486 LFTKLLEE
-494 GANTKEPEVKCIM
+494 GSNVKESDIKCVI
-507 PKGAFRNC
+507 PKGAFRDC
-515 LSLESIKFPTRCSV
+515 LNLESIKFPTRCSV

-560 CRSLK
+560 CKSLK
-565 GIKIPKTLTYIGWRT
+565 EIKIPKTLKYIGWRT
-580 SYNDPCAFGNSG
+580 SYNDPCAFGCSG

-597 LSECSFK
+597 FSGCVFK
-604 NGEWNCDLIG
+604 ETKWTCDLEG

-646 EVSFHHSFSFFNISL
+646 EVHFYHTMSLSNTYL
-661 HFRHSTP
+661 HFRQATP
-668 PSLNSVSETTFYIP
+668 PNLDNPTGTTFYIP
-682 KGATTAYYAKFG
+682 KGTTTAYYAKFG

>member
-7 LLSFLV
+7 ILSFLV

-24 DSLFIRDVAPGKV
+24 DSLRIADTKAGKV
-37 SSVLKSAGN
+37 ASILKKNGN

-51 RITGTINDKDLSAL
+51 CITGQINAKDLQALATVPGLTTLDLSGTMYKATTFNNHL
-65 STMCQPEVL
+65 STAICELPYYNTLDILKLPKGGFSGKTEYDLLEVRL
-74 DFSDC
+74 QTIPRLISLRC
-79 TYSNKDF
+79 NVMLSSKTASNSKSF
-86 EFDKFV
+86 NEVEFDLSNIEKYDSAIKRWKEYNNHFFNKTAEILYVV
-92 NAKKTPIYI
+92 NGDFATANRYMNSTIMCDKSKRHVVLNGRWDNSIDE
-101 VCKLPMFPNLK
+101 KW
-112 KLSLFKTGVSGK
+112 LSLVTEFGRDASIDYYRNSHLSFPKVTSIPSSLIGYQIREKIKTIDLPSVIV
-124 FDVPLIKVK
+124 FDV
-133 YDGTLN
+133 
-139 YVETYANI
+139 
-147 NVDAEVEEALL
+147 
-158 KPCEVEY
+158 
-165 DRMLRAYISYK
+165 
-176 KLWDSSSTIY
+176 ST
-186 FGSVSS
+186 
-192 AKILHINKR
+192 
-201 PQDDLCYYNPRTPIL
+201 
-216 VIGNRVVLQDYKSFP
+216 
-231 IVDEWLERVTEID
+231 
-244 GGVSFSDYS
+244 
-253 KTSISLSNLKYLS
+253 
-266 ACDQLFYDCRI
+266 
-277 KTLNLPSIVSFD
+277 
-289 ASALYGSRIKEVSLP
+289 LYGTGIKNITLPTSLE
-304 ASLRELTIS
+304 ALTIS
-313 QDNYVENVDTI
+313 QDSYVENIDTI
-324 RLLGSTPPQLTY
+324 RLLGSIPPQLTY
-336 PVNPSKKQ
+336 PVDPSKKQ

-404 DEIEAITIT
+404 NEIEAITVT
-413 GILYETDLKVLSD
+413 GLLYETDLEVLSD

-451 ANAEMF
+451 ANAEMW
-457 AGFARA
+457 AGFAKA
-463 MGAIADMK
+463 MGAVADMK
-471 YDDFNMTTPDYVYAK
+471 YNDFDMSTSDYVYSK
-486 LFTKLVEE
+486 LFTKLLEE
-494 GANTKEPEVKCIM
+494 GSNTKESDIKCVMPE
-507 PKGAFRNC
+507 GAFKDC
-515 LSLESIKFPTRCSV
+515 LNLESIKFPTRCSV

-604 NGEWNCDLIG
+604 NGKWNCDLIG

-646 EVSFHHSFSFFNISL
+646 EVHFYHSMSLSNTYL
-661 HFRHSTP
+661 HFRQATP
-668 PSLNSVSETTFYIP
+668 PNLYNPTGTTFYIP

-694 KNNKYIEE
+694 NNNKYIEE

>member
-1 MKKLLF
+1 MRKILF

-24 DSLFIRDVAPGKV
+24 DSLRIADTKAGKV
-37 SSVLKSAGN
+37 ASILKKNGN

-51 RITGTINDKDLSAL
+51 CITGRINAKDLQALATVPGLTTLDLSGAVYMAQSQCITHSRFGNYAICEMPNFSSLSILKCPKSGIFNKEEQERLDVRLESAPRFISLRPNVSISKSDNSKL
-65 STMCQPEVL
+65 SGELGVNEVEL
-74 DFSDC
+74 DM
-79 TYSNKDF
+79 TNSNGV
-86 EFDKFV
+86 ENSNCIESG
-92 NAKKTPIYI
+92 NAKVVY
-101 VCKLPMFPNLK
+101 VVGG
-112 KLSLFKTGVSGK
+112 SLEDAYQYVRDAIIICNQNKNRV
-124 FDVPLIKVK
+124 I
-133 YDGTLN
+133 LN
-139 YVETYANI
+139 GA
-147 NVDAEVEEALL
+147 
-158 KPCEVEY
+158 
-165 DRMLRAYISYK
+165 
-176 KLWDSSSTIY
+176 WDSSLDEKWLALIT
-186 FGSVSS
+186 
-192 AKILHINKR
+192 
-201 PQDDLCYYNPRTPIL
+201 DLGKNADFSKY
-216 VIGNRVVLQDYKSFP
+216 YKSHLSLPKIKGFP
-231 IVDEWLERVTEID
+231 IINHC
-244 GGVSFSDYS
+244 
-253 KTSISLSNLKYLS
+253 KQIKSL
-266 ACDQLFYDCRI
+266 DV
-277 KTLNLPSIVSFD
+277 PSIVSFD
-289 ASALYGSRIKEVSLP
+289 ALAIYDSGVKNLTFPE
-304 ASLRELTIS
+304 SLRELTIS

-336 PVNPSKKQ
+336 PVDPSKKQ

-404 DEIEAITIT
+404 NEIEAVTVT
-413 GILYETDLKVLSD
+413 GLLYETDLEVLSE

-434 LSNTYI
+434 LTNTYI
-440 CFSPEALKEKK
+440 CFSPEVLKEKK
-451 ANAEMF
+451 ANAEMW
-457 AGFARA
+457 AGFAKA
-463 MGAIADMK
+463 MGAVADMK
-471 YDDFNMTTPDYVYAK
+471 YNDFDMSTSDYVYSK
-486 LFTKLVEE
+486 LFTKLLEE
-494 GANTKEPEVKCIM
+494 GSNVKESDIKCVI
-507 PKGAFRNC
+507 PKGAFRDC
-515 LSLESIKFPTRCSV
+515 LNLESIKFPTRCSV

-560 CRSLK
+560 CKSLK
-565 GIKIPKTLTYIGWRT
+565 EIKIPKTLKYIGWRT
-580 SYNDPCAFGNSG
+580 AYSDPCAFGCSG

-604 NGEWNCDLIG
+604 NGKWNCDLIG

-633 STNKGAHYYFSDT
+633 STNEGAHYYFSDT
-646 EVSFHHSFSFFNISL
+646 EVHFHSISLSNTYL
-661 HFRHSTP
+661 HFRQATP
-668 PSLNSVSETTFYIP
+668 PNLDYPKGTTFYIP

>member
-7 LLSFLV
+7 ILSFLV

-24 DSLFIRDVAPGKV
+24 DSLRIADTKAGKV
-37 SSVLKSAGN
+37 ASILKKNGN

-51 RITGTINDKDLSAL
+51 CITGRINAKDLQALATVPGLTMLDLSGAVYIAQSQCITHSRFGNYAICEMPNFSSLSILKCPKSGIFNKEEQELLDVRLESAPRLISLRPNVSISKSRNSKL
-65 STMCQPEVL
+65 SGELGVNEVEL
-74 DFSDC
+74 DMTNSNGVENSNCIESGNAKVVYVVGGSLEDAYQYVSDAVIIC
-79 TYSNKDF
+79 NQNKDRVLLNGRWDNSID
-86 EFDKFV
+86 EKW
-92 NAKKTPIYI
+92 
-101 VCKLPMFPNLK
+101 
-112 KLSLFKTGVSGK
+112 LSLVTEFGRGASIDYYPNSHLSFPKVTSIPSSLIGYQIREKIKTIDLPSVIV
-124 FDVPLIKVK
+124 FDV
-133 YDGTLN
+133 
-139 YVETYANI
+139 
-147 NVDAEVEEALL
+147 
-158 KPCEVEY
+158 
-165 DRMLRAYISYK
+165 
-176 KLWDSSSTIY
+176 ST
-186 FGSVSS
+186 
-192 AKILHINKR
+192 
-201 PQDDLCYYNPRTPIL
+201 
-216 VIGNRVVLQDYKSFP
+216 
-231 IVDEWLERVTEID
+231 
-244 GGVSFSDYS
+244 
-253 KTSISLSNLKYLS
+253 
-266 ACDQLFYDCRI
+266 
-277 KTLNLPSIVSFD
+277 
-289 ASALYGSRIKEVSLP
+289 LYGTGIKNITLP
-304 ASLRELTIS
+304 ASLEALTIS
-313 QDNYVENVDTI
+313 WNNYCVENIDTI

-336 PVNPSKKQ
+336 PVDPSKKQ
-344 KVVFVVPDGAKK
+344 KVVFIVPDGAKK

-646 EVSFHHSFSFFNISL
+646 EVHFYYNMSLSNTNL
-661 HFRHSTP
+661 HFRQATP
-668 PSLNSVSETTFYIP
+668 PNLHNPTGTTFYIP
-682 KGATTAYYAKFG
+682 KGATTAYYAQFG

>member
-24 DSLFIRDVAPGKV
+24 DSLRIADTKAGKV
-37 SSVLKSAGN
+37 ASILKKNGN

-51 RITGTINDKDLSAL
+51 CITGRINAKDLQALATVPGLTTLDLSGAVYMAQSQCITHSRFGNYAICEMPNFCSLSILKCPKSGIFNKEEQERLDVRLESAPRLISLRPNVSISKSRNSKL
-65 STMCQPEVL
+65 SGELGVNEVEL
-74 DFSDC
+74 DMTNSNGVENSNCIESGNAKVVYVVGGSLEDAYQYVSDAVIIC
-79 TYSNKDF
+79 NQNKDRVLLNGRWDNSID
-86 EFDKFV
+86 EKW
-92 NAKKTPIYI
+92 
-101 VCKLPMFPNLK
+101 
-112 KLSLFKTGVSGK
+112 LSLVTEFGRDASIDYYRNSHLSFPKVTSIPSSLIGYQIREKIKTIDLPSVIV
-124 FDVPLIKVK
+124 FDV
-133 YDGTLN
+133 
-139 YVETYANI
+139 
-147 NVDAEVEEALL
+147 
-158 KPCEVEY
+158 
-165 DRMLRAYISYK
+165 
-176 KLWDSSSTIY
+176 ST
-186 FGSVSS
+186 
-192 AKILHINKR
+192 
-201 PQDDLCYYNPRTPIL
+201 
-216 VIGNRVVLQDYKSFP
+216 
-231 IVDEWLERVTEID
+231 
-244 GGVSFSDYS
+244 
-253 KTSISLSNLKYLS
+253 
-266 ACDQLFYDCRI
+266 
-277 KTLNLPSIVSFD
+277 
-289 ASALYGSRIKEVSLP
+289 LYGTGIKNITLPTSLE
-304 ASLRELTIS
+304 ALTIS
-313 QDNYVENVDTI
+313 QDSYVENIDTI
-324 RLLGSTPPQLTY
+324 RLLGSIPPQLTY
-336 PVNPSKKQ
+336 PVDPSKKQ

-356 KYKNAPS
+356 KYKHAPS

-369 QEVNGGGATI
+369 QEVNGGGASI

-404 DEIEAITIT
+404 NEIEAITIT

-434 LSNTYI
+434 LTNTYI

-560 CRSLK
+560 CSSLEEVK
-565 GIKIPKTLTYIGWRT
+565 IPNTLKYMGTRTRTSQDEVSAFAYSGIK
-580 SYNDPCAFGNSG
+580 
-592 IEVLD
+592 VLD
-597 LSECSFK
+597 LSKCVFK
-604 NGEWNCDLIG
+604 ESKWTCDLMG
-614 CKELKEVHFPKNIT
+614 SKNLKELRFPKNIT

-646 EVSFHHSFSFFNISL
+646 EVSFHHSISFFNMSL

-668 PSLNSVSETTFYIP
+668 PSLNSVSETTIYIP

>member
-7 LLSFLV
+7 ILSFLV

-24 DSLFIRDVAPGKV
+24 DSLRIADTKAGRVT
-37 SSVLKSAGN
+37 SILKKNGN

-51 RITGTINDKDLSAL
+51 CITGQINAKDLQALATVPGLTMLDLSGAVYIAQSRFGSSAICEMPNFSSL
-65 STMCQPEVL
+65 SILKCPKSVIFNKEEQELLDVRLESAPRLISLRPNVSISKSDNSTLSGALGVNEVEL
-74 DFSDC
+74 DMTNTNGVKNTNCIKSGNAKVVYAIGGSIEAAYRYVSDAVIIC
-79 TYSNKDF
+79 NQNKDR
-86 EFDKFV
+86 V
-92 NAKKTPIYI
+92 I
-101 VCKLPMFPNLK
+101 
-112 KLSLFKTGVSGK
+112 
-124 FDVPLIKVK
+124 
-133 YDGTLN
+133 LN
-139 YVETYANI
+139 GE
-147 NVDAEVEEALL
+147 
-158 KPCEVEY
+158 
-165 DRMLRAYISYK
+165 
-176 KLWDSSSTIY
+176 WDSSLDERWLALIT
-186 FGSVSS
+186 
-192 AKILHINKR
+192 
-201 PQDDLCYYNPRTPIL
+201 DLGENADFSKY
-216 VIGNRVVLQDYKSFP
+216 YKSHLSLPKIKGFP
-231 IVDEWLERVTEID
+231 ISRSNCGINHC
-244 GGVSFSDYS
+244 
-253 KTSISLSNLKYLS
+253 KQIKSL
-266 ACDQLFYDCRI
+266 DV
-277 KTLNLPSIVSFD
+277 PSIVFFN
-289 ASALYGSRIKEVSLP
+289 ALAIYDSGVKNLTFPE
-304 ASLRELTIS
+304 SLRELTIS

-336 PVNPSKKQ
+336 PVDPSKKQ

-369 QEVNGGGATI
+369 REVNGGGVTI

-434 LSNTYI
+434 LTNTYI

-515 LSLESIKFPTRCSV
+515 LSLESIKFPTRCVV
-529 IEDKVC
+529 IEKEVC
-535 YGCSELKEV
+535 DGCSELKEV
-544 VLPPYLQEIN
+544 VLPPYLEEIH
-554 TGAFAY
+554 TGAFAH
-560 CRSLK
+560 CWSLEEVK
-565 GIKIPKTLTYIGWRT
+565 IPNTLNYMGTCTRTSIGEVSAFAYSGIK
-580 SYNDPCAFGNSG
+580 A
-592 IEVLD
+592 LD
-597 LSECSFK
+597 LSKCVFK
-604 NGEWNCDLIG
+604 ETKWTCDLMGSKNIV
-614 CKELKEVHFPKNIT
+614 ELRFPKNIT

-633 STNKGAHYYFSDT
+633 PKNKGAHYYFSDT
-646 EVSFHHSFSFFNISL
+646 EVSFHHSISFYNMSL
-661 HFRHSTP
+661 HFRQSTP
-668 PSLNSVSETTFYIP
+668 PSLNNGTTETTFYIP